1 MNDGGGKLC
10 REPAPVDSARV
21 HEAVERILAERHGS
35 ALEMHLRVDG
45 TLLEHHAENQQEDAE
60 DRDAAK
66 LVRICRTEDATDLIA
81 TEKDLHFLRESLI
94 NSATHLHTSALSS
107 RRRQILDV
115 APLRLRFV
123 SSIDTAHLCKSGR
136 PHFISASLESSSSSW
151 WFCVILFIA

>member
-1 MNDGGGKLC
+1 MVVEASEKLHLFAAGAMADGIVKDEHVDAIRMSQGSERVIDDGGGNLC

-21 HEAVERILAERHGS
+21 HEAVERILAERHGG

-81 TEKDLHFLRESLI
+81 TEKDLHFL
-94 NSATHLHTSALSS
+94 T
-107 RRRQILDV
+107 
-115 APLRLRFV
+115 
-123 SSIDTAHLCKSGR
+123 
-136 PHFISASLESSSSSW
+136 
-151 WFCVILFIA
+151 